1 LNCSS
6 RAKPPASFTW
16 FRNSK
21 HGAINVSVGQ
31 VYRLQMTN
39 MTDIESYY
47 CVAANILGSER
58 STSNHLK
65 NQEMEAIT
73 LWGAVVGGL
82 IGIIIAICLVFI
94 LWRLKSKRSN
104 LHQTQK
110 SGSQEPVG
118 SVENQDSHYVD
129 IDFSRMRASFKTTQ
143 CETEQQ
149 NVVYAQV
156 KVCRTE
162 NRPIQTEDGTFA
174 QVKKKEMNLH
184 ST

>member
-1 LNCSS
+1 
-6 RAKPPASFTW
+6 
-16 FRNSK
+16 
-21 HGAINVSVGQ
+21 
-31 VYRLQMTN
+31 
-39 MTDIESYY
+39 
-47 CVAANILGSER
+47 
-58 STSNHLK
+58 
-65 NQEMEAIT
+65 MEAIT

-118 SVENQDSHYVD
+118 SVENQDSHYAD

-174 QVKKKEMNLH
+174 QVKKKEVNLH